1 MTSHRRVA
9 FLNLSKV
16 TSETSH
22 QCIAASWSHIT
33 EHGATNDME
42 SAANVEEGSAEP
54 ASPQNYARKPLSCS
68 TCRIKKIRCD
78 KCMPCCHC
86 VKANIRCT
94 FPVQR
99 KPRERKP
106 HLKNRLPGERKV
118 AEAVGDALGDR
129 LQSLEAQV
137 SSLQTQL
144 VDASKGDKAPP
155 PNYEL
160 VKRTALRP
168 HASSTGAGSHIKSSF
183 WASIN
188 SEVSYLSIAF
198 SDGSLNKCIFSY
210 KSSSHHG
217 AQKAYSC
224 SFSTVRWQGPAFLR
238 KISPMSLCSCS
249 SRFKDCDILSITHRK
264 RTSCSSGMF
273 SKKTLSPW

>member
-1 MTSHRRVA
+1 
-9 FLNLSKV
+9 
-16 TSETSH
+16 
-22 QCIAASWSHIT
+22 
-33 EHGATNDME
+33 
-42 SAANVEEGSAEP
+42 
-54 ASPQNYARKPLSCS
+54 
-68 TCRIKKIRCD
+68 
-78 KCMPCCHC
+78 MPCCHC

-106 HLKNRLPGERKV
+106 HLKTQLSEEQKN
-118 AEAVGDALGDR
+118 AETVGDALSDR
-129 LQSLEAQV
+129 LRSLEAQV

-155 PNYEL
+155 PPPKYEL
-160 VKRTALRP
+160 VKRATLRP
-168 HASSTGAGSHIKSSF
+168 HASSIGAVSHIKSSF

-188 SEVSYLSIAF
+188 FEASHFTMLFF
-198 SDGSLNKCIFSY
+198 SHGSLNVFSSY
-210 KSSSHHG
+210 NSSSHHG

-224 SFSTVRWQGPAFLR
+224 SFSTMRWQDLAFLR

-249 SRFKDCDILSITHRK
+249 SRFKDCNTLSTTHRK

-273 SKKTLSPW
+273 SKKMSNRW